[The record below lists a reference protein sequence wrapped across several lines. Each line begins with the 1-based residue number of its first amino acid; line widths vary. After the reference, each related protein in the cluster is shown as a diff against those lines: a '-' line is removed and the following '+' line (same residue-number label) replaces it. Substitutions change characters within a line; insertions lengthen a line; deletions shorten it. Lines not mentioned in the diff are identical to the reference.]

1 MWAFFSRRFR
11 RYLLFAVGTPVLA
24 WVLEQLREGIVA
36 RRGESGLTRSLDTAG
51 GWLSRRRRRRR
62 GVVRRRRG

>member
-11 RYLLFAVGTPVLA
+11 RYLLFAVGAPVLA
-24 WVLEQLREGIVA
+24 WVLGQLREGIVA

-51 GWLSRRRRRRR
+51 GWLSRRGRRRR
-62 GVVRRRRG
+62 GVTRRRRA